1 MQIIRIVNMI
11 PFSSSGETSQD
22 SQPDLTVN
30 PADPDL
36 IVGAAYTPGPAGGDL
51 APLYVSTDRG
61 ATWALNPIVPGN
73 GPHGAGPD
81 GGISVTF
88 ASTGGNLYAAV
99 INGDDGDSYVMQI
112 LHTAD
117 VTGPDPMTP
126 LLTRGAVEEPWA
138 VAITTPLQIVSRES
152 ADELPGWPGTRAL
165 TDRLFVGSY
174 YFGGTQ
180 SIVDVSGNA
189 ASADAAF
196 ASVVVEDG
204 VDGDGDL
211 PLVPVAVHPDGTV
224 YAAFERF
231 ELGNLNIYQFAV
243 VVTRDDFWGESD
255 APFQALGAD
264 GSIVAPHRTMV
275 GGARM
280 GQQALIVDLAIT
292 VDPADSRIVW
302 VAWCDMGTGT
312 DFDASAWTLH
322 LRRSTDGGAS
332 WWDWD
337 IRTIDHAKNPAIAA
351 NESGELGLLYQAFT
365 GSSWLT
371 QLEIVT
377 NPWPEPSS
385 AIVLH
390 QAPADVPDSQFD
402 PYLGDHIRLLA
413 IGTAFY
419 GIFCGNNTPD
429 QANFPHG
436 VTYQRA
442 ADWATGTLL
451 DTDGTTEVTPSIDP
465 FFFEYRSER
474 LFPPAPTEPP
484 IIGYR

>member
-1 MQIIRIVNMI
+1 MQIIRVVNMI

-138 VAITTPLQIVSRES
+138 VAITTPLRVVSRES
-152 ADELPGWPGTRAL
+152 RGDLPPRWPVIGERL
-165 TDRLFVGSY
+165 TDRVFVGSY

-231 ELGNLNIYQFAV
+231 ESGNLNIY
-243 VVTRDDFWGESD
+243 
-255 APFQALGAD
+255 
-264 GSIVAPHRTMV
+264 
-275 GGARM
+275 
-280 GQQALIVDLAIT
+280 
-292 VDPADSRIVW
+292 
-302 VAWCDMGTGT
+302 
-312 DFDASAWTLH
+312 
-322 LRRSTDGGAS
+322 
-332 WWDWD
+332 
-337 IRTIDHAKNPAIAA
+337 
-351 NESGELGLLYQAFT
+351 
-365 GSSWLT
+365 
-371 QLEIVT
+371 
-377 NPWPEPSS
+377 
-385 AIVLH
+385 
-390 QAPADVPDSQFD
+390 
-402 PYLGDHIRLLA
+402 
-413 IGTAFY
+413 
-419 GIFCGNNTPD
+419 
-429 QANFPHG
+429 
-436 VTYQRA
+436 
-442 ADWATGTLL
+442 
-451 DTDGTTEVTPSIDP
+451 
-465 FFFEYRSER
+465 
-474 LFPPAPTEPP
+474 
-484 IIGYR
+484 